1 MTDPAAPHLA
11 GRWFAAALLLLAV
24 GPASAQPTPP
34 AHEETWYILQMQD
47 QKCGYLHST
56 TKTVGDQVHTRS
68 YMQIEI
74 AREGTTL
81 KVSSDD
87 NFRETTA
94 GRPLAFRR
102 SVSMGSAPMSY
113 SGTIDNGRLTLIT
126 EQFGVQREATYDF
139 DPEIRF
145 SWGQLLEQRKHGL
158 KPGTT
163 YTLKTYEP
171 SAKVNGPIAVEFKV
185 FGTEE
190 VDVLGEKRKLTR
202 LSATL
207 LMPSPIKMM
216 SWVDDDFNPIIA
228 TLNMGIFQLKMLAAT
243 KELALGGAEPPELFI
258 STFVHVKRK
267 VNRDARRVKLRLKL
281 PPGGDDRLPR
291 LPQTSMQ
298 TVNRLGD
305 HEAVVTISRLD
316 WKAIRAAGPTTTRP
330 SDDAAG
336 EYLRSSTVCD
346 IEDVRVKRLATKAVK
361 GCKTP
366 AEKADALRKFV
377 TDYVSDKSLDV
388 GFATAS
394 EVARNRQG
402 DCTEHGVLLA
412 ALARAVGLPARGV
425 SGIVQIP
432 GSSSPSAGPG
442 AFGYH
447 MWTQV
452 YINGQWVDIDAALR
466 QTDCDPTHIAL
477 AIMPLQDEGMLDS
490 VMSILP
496 LLGRLQIEVIEVE
509 Q

>member
-1 MTDPAAPHLA
+1 MTDPTAPHLA
-11 GRWFAAALLLLAV
+11 GRWFAAALLLAAV
-24 GPASAQPTPP
+24 GPAAAEPTPP
-34 AHEETWYILQMQD
+34 ANEEVWFTLQIEG
-47 QKCGYLHST
+47 QKCGYMHST

-74 AREGTTL
+74 ARAGTKL

-87 NFRETTA
+87 SFRETTT
-94 GRPLAFRR
+94 GRPLAFKR

-113 SGTIDNGRLTLIT
+113 SGTIDNGRLKLIT
-126 EQFGVQREATYDF
+126 EQFGVQREVTYDF

-171 SAKVNGPIAVEFKV
+171 SAKVDGPISAEFEVLDK
-185 FGTEE
+185 EE
-190 VDVLGEKRKLTR
+190 VDVLGRKRKLTR
-202 LSATL
+202 VRTTL
-207 LMPSPIKMM
+207 LMGSPIKTM
-216 SWVDDDFNPIIA
+216 SWVDDDFSPIIM
-228 TLNMGIFQLKMLAAT
+228 TLNMGVFQMKMLAAT

-267 VNRDARRVKLRLKL
+267 ISRDARRVKLRLKL
-281 PPGGDDRLPR
+281 PPDGDDRLPH

-316 WKAIRAAGPTTTRP
+316 WKGIRAAGPTTRP
-330 SDDAAG
+330 SDEATGD
-336 EYLRSSTVCD
+336 YLRASTMCD
-346 IEDVRVKRLATKAVK
+346 IEDVRVKRLAKKAVK

-366 AEKADALRKFV
+366 AEKADALRKYV
-377 TDYVSDKSLDV
+377 TDYVNDKGLDV

-412 ALARAVGLPARGV
+412 ALARAAGLPARGV

-432 GSSSPSAGPG
+432 GSSSPTAGPG

-452 YINGQWVDIDAALR
+452 YINDQWVDIDAALR

-477 AIMPLQDEGMLDS
+477 AIMPLNDEGMLDS
-490 VMSILP
+490 IMSLLP

>member
-1 MTDPAAPHLA
+1 MTDPAASHIA
-11 GRWFAAALLLLAV
+11 GRWFAVALLLGAV
-24 GPASAQPTPP
+24 GTAAAQPTPP
-34 AHEETWYILQMQD
+34 AYEETWFTLEMQG

-74 AREGTTL
+74 ARGVTKL

-87 NFRETTA
+87 NFRETTT
-94 GRPLAFRR
+94 GRPLAFKR

-145 SWGQLLEQRKHGL
+145 AWGQLLEQRKRGL

-171 SAKVNGPIAVEFKV
+171 SAKVDGPITVEFEVLDK
-185 FGTEE
+185 EE

-202 LSATL
+202 VSMTL
-207 LMPSPIKMM
+207 LMSSPIKML
-216 SWVDDDFNPIIA
+216 SWVDDDFSQVVA
-228 TLNMGIFQLKMLAAT
+228 TFNMGVFQFKMLAAT
-243 KELALGGAEPPELFI
+243 KEQALGGAEPPELFI

-267 VNRDARRVKLRLKL
+267 ISRDARRVKLRLKL

-316 WKAIRAAGPTTTRP
+316 WKGIRAAGPTSRP
-330 SDDAAG
+330 SDDAT
-336 EYLRSSTVCD
+336 EDYLRASTMCD
-346 IEDVRVKRLATKAVK
+346 IEDVRVKHLAKKAVK

-377 TDYVSDKSLDV
+377 TDYVNDKSLDV

-402 DCTEHGVLLA
+402 DCTEHAVLLA
-412 ALARAVGLPARGV
+412 ALARAAGLPARGV

-432 GSSSPSAGPG
+432 GGSSPSAGPG

-452 YINGQWVDIDAALR
+452 YISDQWVDIDAALR

-477 AIMPLQDEGMLDS
+477 AIMPLNDEGMLDS
-490 VMSILP
+490 IMSLLP